1 MTCIYLSSHHH
12 KQYGEHIHHPC
23 KFIIAPKKYLP
34 APSLLCA
41 FLPLQERMGSP
52 TGAVGMHCLR
62 EAADCLGWCLWSHRE
77 RATGGARQ
85 GWGWS

>member
-41 FLPLQERMGSP
+41 FLLLLNPQTTTDLLSV
-52 TGAVGMHCLR
+52 TIICIF
-62 EAADCLGWCLWSHRE
+62 
-77 RATGGARQ
+77 
-85 GWGWS
+85 